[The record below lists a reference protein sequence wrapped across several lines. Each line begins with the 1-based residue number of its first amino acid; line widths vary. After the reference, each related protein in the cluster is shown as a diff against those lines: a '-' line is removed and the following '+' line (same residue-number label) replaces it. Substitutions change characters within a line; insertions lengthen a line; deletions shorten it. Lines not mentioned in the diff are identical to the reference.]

1 MQNKGSERRIAS
13 MKVTGSSSVGSLG
26 GAKSAARPAGGQGSF
41 ALPSTMGAGA
51 ASDVARSMGVAGVS
65 SVDALIALQDV
76 GGPLERRRR
85 AMGRAGRILDV
96 LDEVKLALIDGEVSH
111 RDLDR
116 LVRAVREER
125 MATDDSA
132 LEGVLNEIETRAA
145 VELAKLEEAR
155 VAA

>member
-1 MQNKGSERRIAS
+1 
-13 MKVTGSSSVGSLG
+13 MKVTGTSSAGSLG
-26 GAKSAARPAGGQGSF
+26 GARSAARPAGGQGSF
-41 ALPSTMGAGA
+41 ALPTTTGAGA
-51 ASDVARSMGVAGVS
+51 AADVARSMGVAGVS
-65 SVDALIALQDV
+65 SVNALIALQDV

-116 LVRAVREER
+116 LMRAVREER

-145 VELAKLEEAR
+145 VELAKLEQAR

>member
-1 MQNKGSERRIAS
+1 
-13 MKVTGSSSVGSLG
+13 MKVTGSSPVGSLG
-26 GAKSAARPAGGQGSF
+26 SARGAARPSGGQGGFS
-41 ALPSTMGAGA
+41 LPSTTTAGA
-51 ASDVARSMGVAGVS
+51 ASDIARSVGVGGVS

-96 LDEVKLALIDGEVSH
+96 LDEVKIALIDGAVSG

-116 LVRAVREER
+116 LMRAVREER
-125 MATDDSA
+125 MATDDTQ
-132 LEGVLNEIETRAA
+132 LEGILNEIETRAA
-145 VELAKLEEAR
+145 VELAKLEQAR

>member
-1 MQNKGSERRIAS
+1 

-26 GAKSAARPAGGQGSF
+26 SAKGAARPSGGQGGFS
-41 ALPSTMGAGA
+41 LPSVTTAGG
-51 ASDVARSMGVAGVS
+51 ASDIARSVGVGGVS

-96 LDEVKLALIDGEVSH
+96 LDEVKIALIDGAVSG
-111 RDLDR
+111 RDLDC
-116 LVRAVREER
+116 LMRAVREER
-125 MATDDSA
+125 MATDDTQ
-132 LEGVLNEIETRAA
+132 LEGILNEIETRAA
-145 VELAKLEEAR
+145 VELAKLEQAR

>member
-1 MQNKGSERRIAS
+1 
-13 MKVTGSSSVGSLG
+13 MKVSGSSSVGSLG
-26 GAKSAARPAGGQGSF
+26 SARTAGRPAAGQGGFS
-41 ALPSTMGAGA
+41 LPVVGGAGA
-51 ASDVARSMGVAGVS
+51 APDVGRSAGVGGVS

-85 AMGRAGRILDV
+85 AVGRAGRILDV
-96 LDEVKLALIDGEVSH
+96 LDEVKVALIGGEVTG

-116 LVRAVREER
+116 LMRAVREER
-125 MATDDSA
+125 MATDDGP

-145 VELAKLEEAR
+145 VELAKLERAR

>member
-1 MQNKGSERRIAS
+1 

-26 GAKSAARPAGGQGSF
+26 APRGAGKASGGQGGF
-41 ALPSTMGAGA
+41 ALPTVSGAGA
-51 ASDVARSMGVAGVS
+51 ASDVARSMGVSGIG

-85 AMGRAGRILDV
+85 AVGRAGRILDV
-96 LDEVKLALIDGEVSH
+96 LDEVKLALIDGEVSG
-111 RDLDR
+111 RDLER
-116 LVRAVREER
+116 LMRAVREER
-125 MATDDSA
+125 MATDDGA

-145 VELAKLEEAR
+145 VELAKLEQAK